1 MWSLISTR
9 ENIQEFR
16 KKEYKMKKI
25 IVPLITGVVALAVG
39 AALLIGKIKGKKKT
53 TGNMNEEA

>member
-9 ENIQEFR
+9 ENVQEFR

-25 IVPLITGVVALAVG
+25 IVPFITGVVALAVG
-39 AALLIGKIKGKKKT
+39 AVLLIGKIKGKKKT
-53 TGNMNEEA
+53 TGNMNEET

>member
-1 MWSLISTR
+1 
-9 ENIQEFR
+9 
-16 KKEYKMKKI
+16 MKKI

-39 AALLIGKIKGKKKT
+39 AALIIGKFKGRKKT

>member
-1 MWSLISTR
+1 MWYLMNKSES
-9 ENIQEFR
+9 IQEFR

-39 AALLIGKIKGKKKT
+39 AALLIGKIKGRKKT

>member
-1 MWSLISTR
+1 MNKSES
-9 ENIQEFR
+9 IQEFR